1 MPDMGILR
9 GLITLLT
16 FVTFIGICW
25 WAYRPGNRDRFEEDG
40 WLAFGNDEPRRPG
53 TSEPEG
59 ATQSLEGSQPMSAVA
74 DDNESDRATLRKI
87 EGSQA

>member
-16 FVTFIGICW
+16 CVTFIGICW
-25 WAYRPGNRDRFEEDG
+25 WAYRPENRVRFEEDG
-40 WLAFGNDEPRRPG
+40 WLAFGDEEPRRPG
-53 TSEPEG
+53 ESGPEE
-59 ATQSLEGSQPMSAVA
+59 ATQSGEEPQPVSAVA
-74 DDNESDRATLRKI
+74 DDNESDRATLRKV